1 MTILHALRRTEG
13 IESVGVRADGEC
25 VNELFQSCL
34 SSVRMAL
41 AIDVMRLGLHRDLR
55 KIRQDFR
62 LATPRSTGARAAAS
76 ARLRVFS
83 VEVRSVSGLRLMPV
97 VSHGPAPW

>member
-1 MTILHALRRTEG
+1 
-13 IESVGVRADGEC
+13 
-25 VNELFQSCL
+25 
-34 SSVRMAL
+34 MAL

-55 KIRQDFR
+55 KICQDFR
-62 LATPRSTGARAAAS
+62 RATPRSTGARAAAR

-83 VEVRSVSGLRLMPV
+83 AEVSSCRGLRLIPV